1 MFCGWEW
8 EDVGD
13 KAVFSGFA
21 DFFLNLLGLFL
32 TGVKEMY
39 DGTAA
44 DGQVLMD
51 PFSDV
56 TPRSKREV
64 ARCDTAGWH

>member
-1 MFCGWEW
+1 MVPGLDVFCGWGW

-13 KAVFSGFA
+13 KAVFLGFA
-21 DFFLNLLGLFL
+21 DFFLTFWVCFVL
-32 TGVKEMY
+32 GVKETY

-56 TPRSKREV
+56 TPRS
-64 ARCDTAGWH
+64 T